1 MSQRI
6 GEMLIENGLLT
17 GAGLAEALASARAQN
32 EPLIRILLREG
43 RVPEEPLLRLL
54 AEQHHLP
61 FARLRECEPEPAAL
75 KALTARQAAHYHVMP
90 LRLSGTTLTL
100 AVSNPFELGAVEDIG
115 TLQGYRVERVVACA
129 GEIQEAIRRHYGVG
143 ADTVDRILE
152 DSAGPAEAMPQEE
165 SHDLEK
171 ALSDASVVNLVNQML
186 QQAIAERA
194 TDLHFE
200 RYRDEIRVRRRVD
213 GLLHDTPVP
222 TALGQLYPAII
233 ARIKLMGGL
242 NIVERRLPQDGRA
255 RVRIGARDYDL
266 RISVMPTLH
275 GENVVVRILPT
286 HLMIRFEE
294 LGLGPR
300 HRDLLET
307 LLRQPHGIIFV
318 TGPTGSGKSTTLYA
332 CLNRL
337 NTSERKIVTIE
348 DPVEYELKG
357 VTQTPVQPR
366 IDLTFARALRG
377 MLRHDPDIMMVGEV
391 RDRETAEITIQ
402 TALTGHLVFS
412 TLHTN
417 DAAAAAVRLI
427 DMGIDPYLVASTVRA
442 FIAQRLVRVLCPACK
457 EPAPADVQGR
467 IFYRARGCSHCSQT
481 GFFGRVAI
489 YEFMMVSRSI
499 QELILHKASAPQVRD
514 QAIAQG
520 MVTLA
525 DDGWEK
531 VAAGITT
538 AEEVLRVTQLPD

>member
-1 MSQRI
+1 M
-6 GEMLIENGLLT
+6 
-17 GAGLAEALASARAQN
+17 
-32 EPLIRILLREG
+32 
-43 RVPEEPLLRLL
+43 RLL
-54 AEQHHLP
+54 AEQQRLP
-61 FARLRECEPEPAAL
+61 FVRLREVEPEPAAL
-75 KALTARQAAHYHVMP
+75 KALTARQAVHYQAMP
-90 LRLSGTTLTL
+90 LRLAGTTLTL
-100 AVSNPFELGAVEDIG
+100 AVSNPFESGVIEDIG
-115 TLQGYRVERVVACA
+115 TLQGYKVERVVACA

-143 ADTVDRILE
+143 SDTVDRILE
-152 DSAGPAEAMPQEE
+152 DTPGGGPAEAAPLEE

-171 ALSDASVVNLVNQML
+171 ALADASVVNLVNQML

-200 RYRDEIRVRRRVD
+200 RYRDAVRVRRRVD
-213 GLLHDTPVP
+213 GVLHDTPVSP
-222 TALGQLYPAII
+222 ALGQLYPAIV
-233 ARIKLMGGL
+233 ARLKLMGGL
-242 NIVERRLPQDGRA
+242 NIVERRLPQDGRS

-266 RISVMPTLH
+266 RLSVMPTLH
-275 GENVVVRILPT
+275 GENVVARILPT

-300 HRDLLET
+300 HRDLLES
-307 LLRQPHGIIFV
+307 LLRQPHGIVFV

-337 NTSERKIVTIE
+337 NTADRKIVTIE

-357 VTQTPVQPR
+357 VTQTPIQPR

-417 DAAAAAVRLI
+417 DAASAAVRLI

-457 EPAPADVQGR
+457 EPAPPDAQGR
-467 IFYRARGCSHCSQT
+467 IFHRARGCSRCNGT
-481 GFFGRVAI
+481 GYFGRVAI
-489 YEFMMVSRSI
+489 YEFLMVNRAI
-499 QELILHKASAPQVRD
+499 QDAILRKASAGQVRD
-514 QAIAQG
+514 QAVAQG
-520 MVTLA
+520 MTTLL

-531 VAAGITT
+531 VAAGVTT
-538 AEEVLRVTQLPD
+538 AEEVLRVTQLAD